1 MRFDLVKCDGP
12 AQRFDRSEVHSGPIA
27 FFCGRVLIS
36 RPSYFCDA
44 DDSFVLATVVEK
56 DFVALLHST
65 KIIAGRVIAYAGP
78 TGLAFR
84 HKVRPG
90 IRGWFLFNEP
100 EIFHA

>member
-1 MRFDLVKCDGP
+1 MRFDLAKCNWP
-12 AQRFDRSEVHSGPIA
+12 AQRVDRSKVPSGPIT
-27 FFCGRVLIS
+27 FLCGRIWIS
-36 RPSYFCDA
+36 GPDYFCDA
-44 DDSFVLATVVEK
+44 DNSFVLATVVEK

-84 HKVRPG
+84 HKVRPR
-90 IRGWFLFNEP
+90 IRGWFLFNQP